1 MKIKS
6 VEIIPITIPFRNDF
20 YSLSVGT
27 ALGRW
32 EVCEFVLVKL
42 HTDEGITGCGEVP
55 PWIRVG
61 KESQAG
67 IVGTIQNYLAQEL
80 IGQDPFDTEKIW
92 QTMDLAAPENTM
104 AKTAIDLALYDVMGK
119 ALNVPLSKLIGG
131 RVRDKIPLT
140 GIVGLGS
147 LKDMMLATEYWLEN
161 GYKTIRLKIGM
172 GREKDRELL
181 KIGRE
186 TVGSDVKLRV
196 DANQA
201 YRPKQAVQV
210 IKAIEEFDIE
220 FVEQPIAAWDFEGL
234 VYVRNHVD
242 TPIMPH
248 ESLYDIQDAKRLI
261 AMGAVDLLGLKLDRP
276 GGLTNARLAYKM
288 AELFDIPCT
297 VISSVELGISTSAA
311 MMFAASLKTFEYA
324 GEASGMMTISDDV
337 VREPLVIKDGF
348 AEVPT
353 GVGLG
358 AELDEQ
364 KVEKYSEGAIT
375 CS

>member
-1 MKIKS
+1 MKIS
-6 VEIIPITIPFRNDF
+6 D
-20 YSLSVGT
+20 
-27 ALGRW
+27 
-32 EVCEFVLVKL
+32 
-42 HTDEGITGCGEVP
+42 
-55 PWIRVG
+55 IRVLG
-61 KESQAG
+61 PKNGYISYIEVEAEDGQVG
-67 IVGTIQNYLAQEL
+67 IGSTSAPPPVVRALIEHGTPSMRSLVVGEEPR
-80 IGQDPFDTEKIW
+80 DPTKIW
-92 QTMDLAAPENTM
+92 WKLFTRWQARVGRGAEGGMAVNAMGAIDMAIWDLA
-104 AKTAIDLALYDVMGK
+104 GK
-119 ALNVPLSKLIGG
+119 IQ
-131 RVRDKIPLT
+131 D
-140 GIVGLGS
+140 
-147 LKDMMLATEYWLEN
+147 
-161 GYKTIRLKIGM
+161 KTICQLLGGALRDQLMAYASATYYVIGLDTM
-172 GREKDRELL
+172 PNDLEWVKKDRELL
-181 KIGRE
+181 RTGRE
-186 TVGSDVKLRV
+186 TVGSDVKLLV

-210 IKAIEEFDIE
+210 IKAIEEFDVE

-234 VYVRNHVD
+234 AYVRNHVD

-276 GGLTNARLAYKM
+276 GGLTNARVAYKI

-311 MMFAASLKTFEYA
+311 MMFAASLKTLEYA
-324 GEASGMMTISDDV
+324 SEASGMMTISDDV

-353 GVGLG
+353 GIGLG

-364 KVEKYSEGAIT
+364 KIEKYSEGAIT